1 MAKKAKLGTGKR
13 FKKLTGE
20 LEKKGAKSPK
30 ALAAWIGRREYGA
43 KKMTTMAVKG
53 RKRKSKS

>member
-13 FKKLTGE
+13 FKKLE
-20 LEKKGAKSPK
+20 SKLAKKGAKKPK
-30 ALAAWIGRREYGA
+30 ALTAWIGRRKYGTE
-43 KKMTTMAVKG
+43 KMTTMAVKG